1 MYYGAYN
8 EKGRLYLDKSYPP
21 LGLGYIAAVLKKE
34 NYSVKLLDLVDT
46 PFRDIERIIKNE
58 KPQILGVSCNLT
70 DYRWGSFK
78 LVQIVKRVDPKIKV
92 VMGGSHATYM
102 YKQILTNFPVDA
114 IVRFEGEYSFLDL
127 VRAFETSA
135 NLRTVKGIAFKEG
148 AEIIQTEDRPPIA
161 DLDSLPFP
169 AYDLFD
175 FDRYIHYASSLRFK
189 GEKVSRLKSINIISS
204 RGCPYSC
211 QYCSISKFWRRQCR
225 LRSATNVVDEM
236 EMLAE
241 KYGIRSFN
249 FFDDLFTANEN
260 RVIELCKEIIKRKL
274 NVCWE
279 CTTRVDLV
287 SLEML
292 KWMKKAG
299 CIRISYGVESGS
311 DKVLKAINKT
321 QTRNEIIKAFKITHD
336 SGIKA
341 FILLMIGNPNET
353 EQSINETV
361 ELIRLVKPDK
371 IRTNLT
377 MVYPGTDLYERCKQ
391 MRFIDDNYWLTEMA
405 APVFTAEKSIKQLE
419 KWESKIVFSYYL
431 QRKQVLRLFEMMT
444 YRKIF
449 KNFREMMRLFG
460 VGIDEWME
468 KIDHTLHRTLS

>member
-1 MYYGAYN
+1 
-8 EKGRLYLDKSYPP
+8 
-21 LGLGYIAAVLKKE
+21 
-34 NYSVKLLDLVDT
+34 
-46 PFRDIERIIKNE
+46 
-58 KPQILGVSCNLT
+58 
-70 DYRWGSFK
+70 
-78 LVQIVKRVDPKIKV
+78 
-92 VMGGSHATYM
+92 
-102 YKQILTNFPVDA
+102 
-114 IVRFEGEYSFLDL
+114 
-127 VRAFETSA
+127 
-135 NLRTVKGIAFKEG
+135 
-148 AEIIQTEDRPPIA
+148 
-161 DLDSLPFP
+161 LDSLPFP

-225 LRSATNVVDEM
+225 LRSAINVVDEM

-336 SGIKA
+336 AGIKA

-377 MVYPGTDLYERCKQ
+377 MVYPGTDLYERCKL